1 MKHTSCLDWIQRKSM
16 NQTPVLHLPVDEEAQ
31 LRLLEER
38 YAGEYFALID
48 RNRAYLQQWMPW
60 AAFEN
65 SLEDIRAYMKH
76 TLLQFANNEG
86 LQTGIWYQNRLAGSI
101 GYPRLDW
108 ADHKTEIGYWI
119 AASMQ
124 GKGLVTKAC
133 KTLVTYAFEQYHL
146 NKVEIH
152 CATGNKRSRAIP
164 ERLGFT
170 QEGIIRQAEWCNDH
184 YNDLVVYGML
194 ASEWN
199 R

>member
-1 MKHTSCLDWIQRKSM
+1 MKQ
-16 NQTPVLHLPVDEEAQ
+16 PPFLHLPVDEETQ
-31 LRLLEER
+31 LRLHEER
-38 YAGEYFALID
+38 FAGEYFALID
-48 RNRAYLQQWMPW
+48 RNRAYLQKWMPW

-65 SLEDIRAYMKH
+65 SLEDIKAYMKH

-86 LQTGIWYQNRLAGSI
+86 LQTGIWYQNRLVGSI
-101 GYPRLDW
+101 GYPSLDW

-119 AASMQ
+119 DASMQ

-152 CATGNKRSRAIP
+152 CATGNTRSCAIP

-170 QEGIIRQAEWCNDH
+170 QEGVIRQAEWCVDH
-184 YNDLVVYGML
+184 YNDIGVYGML
-194 ASEWN
+194 ASEWS